1 MKAESLSR
9 VLPLCIGIAT
19 LLAVAGESRGQTASP
34 AISAVV
40 TDEFEV
46 ASIRPATISGK
57 GVFRVGFTVD
67 AEHGIFRCSYC
78 SVQSMILY
86 SQNLHKYQ
94 VSGPDWIAEDTYAVE
109 ARMPVGSSSEAVRRM
124 ILKLLVDRFGM
135 QFHLEQRRLAAYVLT
150 VGPGGAK
157 LPRVA
162 KPGTRVSTPLPGAL
176 SLSGAT
182 MDDLVAR
189 LGARRDRPV
198 LNRTGLD
205 GFFDIEVK
213 WDPVEVDDGGLD
225 PRLVRAL
232 RDELGLI
239 LKAESAAI
247 QAFVVDRAGR
257 VPIPN

>member
-1 MKAESLSR
+1 
-9 VLPLCIGIAT
+9 
-19 LLAVAGESRGQTASP
+19 
-34 AISAVV
+34 
-40 TDEFEV
+40 
-46 ASIRPATISGK
+46 
-57 GVFRVGFTVD
+57 
-67 AEHGIFRCSYC
+67 
-78 SVQSMILY
+78 
-86 SQNLHKYQ
+86 
-94 VSGPDWIAEDTYAVE
+94 
-109 ARMPVGSSSEAVRRM
+109 
-124 ILKLLVDRFGM
+124 
-135 QFHLEQRRLAAYVLT
+135 
-150 VGPGGAK
+150 
-157 LPRVA
+157 
-162 KPGTRVSTPLPGAL
+162 
-176 SLSGAT
+176 